1 MLIQK
6 KFIRF
11 ASICCFL
18 SVITTLGIHAYFP
31 DPPASFEERV
41 LLFRNTTYLI
51 NRWWVIIHCLLV
63 IAAMWGFAL
72 ILFRKSPGFAGL
84 GFLFF
89 CVFGIAEI
97 ARQMIVLFYMNGL
110 REQYAGA
117 TDPVVREAIKTT
129 LDYAPLLTSPLF
141 GLFIMAFG
149 LGGLCYGIS
158 LWNTKG
164 FSQLIAV
171 MMIISGITSLI
182 FLGNS
187 FWQNE
192 SLGRFIEKYNLTFTP
207 LLRLLTGV
215 WLWKKASQ
223 LTGKGERLAHV
234 TELSRG

>member
-1 MLIQK
+1 MLVQK

-11 ASICCFL
+11 AAACCFL

-31 DPPASFEERV
+31 DPPPSFEERV
-41 LLFRNTTYLI
+41 LLFRNTIYLV

-72 ILFRKSPGFAGL
+72 LQFKKTPGFAGL

-89 CVFGIAEI
+89 CVFAIAEI
-97 ARQMIVLFYMNGL
+97 TRQLFVLFYMNGL
-110 REQYAGA
+110 REQYVTA
-117 TDPVVREAIKTT
+117 TDPTIREAIKAT
-129 LDYAPLLTSPLF
+129 LAYAPLLTSPLF

-158 LWNTKG
+158 LWDSKG
-164 FSQLIAV
+164 FSKWIAV
-171 MMIISGITSLI
+171 MMLISGIMSLI

-187 FWQNE
+187 FWRNE
-192 SLGRFIEKYNLTFTP
+192 SLEKFIEKYNLVFTP

-215 WLWKKASQ
+215 WLWKKANTLQ
-223 LTGKGERLAHV
+223 
-234 TELSRG
+234 